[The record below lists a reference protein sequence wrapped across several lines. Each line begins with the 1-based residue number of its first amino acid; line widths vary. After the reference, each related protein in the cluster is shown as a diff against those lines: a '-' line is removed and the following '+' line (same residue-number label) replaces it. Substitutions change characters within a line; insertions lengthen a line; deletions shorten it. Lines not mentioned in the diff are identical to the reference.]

1 MNKRPGLR
9 KRLALELFRSIRK
22 TGPRYMNCVRSFG
35 SVRFVAMHPA
45 SIVEV
50 TAMFRPSILTCRSK
64 IS

>member
-9 KRLALELFRSIRK
+9 KRLAL
-22 TGPRYMNCVRSFG
+22 
-35 SVRFVAMHPA
+35 
-45 SIVEV
+45 EV

>member
-9 KRLALELFRSIRK
+9 KRLALELFRS
-22 TGPRYMNCVRSFG
+22 
-35 SVRFVAMHPA
+35 VAMHPA

>member
-1 MNKRPGLR
+1 MNKRPG
-9 KRLALELFRSIRK
+9 
-22 TGPRYMNCVRSFG
+22 VRSFG